1 MNDAAVKYFPQ
12 LPVDIQKK
20 DVLHLLGYR
29 RRSIS
34 ITTDIETK
42 VDKELFIGKGLLRF
56 KGLYAHYDIGVKS
69 NRVILSNGFVVNSEK
84 FAMRVEGCDSVYFF
98 VVTAGVLFTER
109 TGQLIEQGEV
119 SNALLADAV
128 GSAAGEACA
137 SAANDYIISLEQDR
151 ILTKRYSPGYG
162 DWDVSHNRELL
173 EMLQSEKIG
182 ITVNYGGLM
191 QPEKSVSAAI
201 GVKTIFRN

>member
-1 MNDAAVKYFPQ
+1 MSDKSVKYFPQ
-12 LPVDIQKK
+12 LAVEIAKQ

-29 RRSIS
+29 KRNIY
-34 ITTDIETK
+34 ITNDIETK
-42 VDKELFIGKGLLRF
+42 VDKELFIGRELLRF
-56 KGLYAHYDIGVKS
+56 KGVYAKYDIEVKS
-69 NRVILSNGFVVNSEK
+69 KRIILSNGFIIVSEK
-84 FAMRVEGCDSVYFF
+84 FAKRVEGCDSVYLF
-98 VVTAGVLFTER
+98 VVTAGGLYTER
-109 TGQLIEQGEV
+109 TGQLIQQSEV

-137 SAANDYIISLEQDR
+137 SAANDYLISLEPDR
-151 ILTKRYSPGYG
+151 VLTKRYSPGYG

-182 ITVNYGGLM
+182 ITVNSGGLM

-201 GVKTIFRN
+201 GVKTKF